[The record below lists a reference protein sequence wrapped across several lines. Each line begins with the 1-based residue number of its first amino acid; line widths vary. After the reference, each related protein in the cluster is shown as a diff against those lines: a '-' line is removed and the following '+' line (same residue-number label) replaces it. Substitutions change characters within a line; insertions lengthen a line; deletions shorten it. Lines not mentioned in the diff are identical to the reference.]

1 MFWNLG
7 EMDRILVY
15 LTSRMRIMRNYL
27 VLIKDVGKQKVISFR
42 YNLLYKQAYLLNLF
56 TTA

>member
-1 MFWNLG
+1 
-7 EMDRILVY
+7 MDRILVY

>member
-1 MFWNLG
+1 VFWNLG